1 MSAIQGGPCAEGLAG
16 GLYFLRAPVPCLL
29 ARSFLIHIVVN
40 LVMRTF
46 YSEF

>member
-1 MSAIQGGPCAEGLAG
+1 MSAFQGGACAERLAD

-29 ARSFLIHIVVN
+29 ARSFFIHIVVN
-40 LVMRTF
+40 LVMRTL